1 MEITTTDLKEKI
13 KNGDKIIVDFWA
25 TWCGPCKVMKPMFES
40 AGKTLVEQNSE
51 VQLYTFNIEKD
62 MDLVSEL
69 GIRSVPTIKGFSD
82 GKALFSEVGVKN
94 TNVIM
99 EMTKK
104 LL

>member
-1 MEITTTDLKEKI
+1 MEITSTELREKI

-25 TWCGPCKVMKPMFES
+25 TWCGPCKVMKPMFED
-40 AGKTLVEQNSE
+40 AGRTLTEQKSD

-62 MDLVSEL
+62 MDLVTEM

-82 GKALFSEVGVKN
+82 GKNSFSEVGVKN
-94 TNVIM
+94 ANMIM

>member
-1 MEITTTDLKEKI
+1 MEITSTELKEKI

-40 AGKTLVEQNSE
+40 AGKTLTEQNSE

-62 MDLVSEL
+62 MELVSEM
-69 GIRSVPTIKGFSD
+69 GIRSVPTIKGFS
-82 GKALFSEVGVKN
+82 GGRALFSEVGVKN
-94 TNVIM
+94 TSLIM

-104 LL
+104 FL